1 MPGTLA
7 WSYTAVEAGLLSLAV
22 AVIALLAIIGFRVW
36 KASRVTPEERE
47 RKRRAMLVLR
57 GKMGDAVLVEVRD
70 DLLFFTYSVRGV
82 EYTASQDI
90 SAMKDRVP
98 QDLSSIGAV
107 AVKYLPE
114 NPANSIVLAED
125 WTGLRLGN
133 ARLGHS
139 PSEPRTSVSG
149 SGVQ

>member
-7 WSYTAVEAGLLSLAV
+7 WSYTAAEAGLLALAV
-22 AVIALLAIIGFRVW
+22 AAIASFAVVGYRAW

-47 RKRRAMLVLR
+47 RRRRALLVSR

-70 DLLFFTYSVRGV
+70 ELLFFTYDVRGV

-90 SAMKDRVP
+90 SSLKNLVP

-107 AVKYLPE
+107 AVRYLPE

-125 WTGLRLGN
+125 WTGLRL
-133 ARLGHS
+133 S
-139 PSEPRTSVSG
+139 RTAH
-149 SGVQ
+149 